1 MYTFVLLMK
10 DNVRVS
16 TKRQCATIMKKATAS
31 KKTLSPHKKQQQ
43 NSGRRG
49 KGKDAKVQHKKANT
63 DTRVRIRTAALHG
76 AAAALHVGAS
86 TLLVGLESIPP
97 PSLPLQQQQQQQ
109 GPLKSARLS
118 PPLRQIPPPQKNR
131 PTASK
136 VVPKESIPHTRTC
149 KMGCKKAILEMPTVD
164 DIQGSMV
171 RSCCTLAILRPC
183 YCSW

>member
-1 MYTFVLLMK
+1 MEALAGGLNMRKMLEQAVCNELCSMLDPGKEPYHP
-10 DNVRVS
+10 
-16 TKRQCATIMKKATAS
+16 KK
-31 KKTLSPHKKQQQ
+31 
-43 NSGRRG
+43 NS
-49 KGKDAKVQHKKANT
+49 
-63 DTRVRIRTAALHG
+63 
-76 AAAALHVGAS
+76 
-86 TLLVGLESIPP
+86 
-97 PSLPLQQQQQQQ
+97 
-109 GPLKSARLS
+109 
-118 PPLRQIPPPQKNR
+118 